1 MQYHCTDHLLHLQHE
16 QVVGSQF
23 VAELMKCSVDLPGSS
38 QVKKTKPDLYISII
52 PISTNSKT
60 ICTIVFLPANI
71 LLSHSC
77 QSFCTKNSPN
87 TQIYFSCSFLAF
99 RFVHALIIDVKSI
112 HSFSFQYHIANSWY
126 LAYFEMD
133 HFGALDHCPFYYGCE
148 RSH

>member
-52 PISTNSKT
+52 PISTSSKT
-60 ICTIVFLPANI
+60 ICTIVFLQANI

-99 RFVHALIIDVKSI
+99 RFVHVSIIDVKSLY
-112 HSFSFQYHIANSWY
+112 SFSFQHNIANSWY
-126 LAYFEMD
+126 LAYF
-133 HFGALDHCPFYYGCE
+133 
-148 RSH
+148 